1 MNEYYYMNSYP
12 YYDQEPAY
20 DQRILS
26 PISWFPLPGSGQGGG
41 QGFPFPG
48 GGQSGGQGFP
58 FPGGGQSGG
67 QGFPFPGGNQGGGQG
82 FPFPNGGQGGN
93 PFPGGGQGGGSS
105 QQSMSAPTSP
115 PPSQI
120 PPKPF
125 TAQGGPSVFLVDPN
139 VIRPCLFRFTYVW
152 LTSGASFWF
161 YPVVL
166 GSNSV
171 GGFYWNSSRFRWMY
185 IGLDTRNIE
194 VVSCS

>member
-12 YYDQEPAY
+12 YYDQMSVY

-26 PISWFPLPGSGQGGG
+26 PINWFPLPGGGQGGG

-48 GGQSGGQGFP
+48 GGQSGG
-58 FPGGGQSGG
+58 
-67 QGFPFPGGNQGGGQG
+67 NT
-82 FPFPNGGQGGN
+82 
-93 PFPGGGQGGGSS
+93 
-105 QQSMSAPTSP
+105 QQNASAPTTP

-166 GSNSV
+166 GNNSV
-171 GGFYWNSSRFRWMY
+171 GGFYWNSRQFRWMY